1 MDCVVA
7 YHFFHLAVTH
17 GVYHYWYFGL
27 TVTFVLLPSLTMTGF
42 SLRWY
47 LQDAE
52 NAELPEVPTWRW
64 ILRILMLLLQVC
76 IILTYF
82 LSVHIFKKKFSI
94 FSIFFFFFLLNFFF
108 FMFFPFFLQ
117 IAPILR
123 YVDSMRYG
131 LQSRKFGSIEGKTDD
146 FEEKKSARVQ
156 RIKNYKLMV
165 YEDSDATLLRLFECF
180 MESAPQLILQ
190 VCLEVKFGQ
199 N

>member
-1 MDCVVA
+1 
-7 YHFFHLAVTH
+7 
-17 GVYHYWYFGL
+17 
-27 TVTFVLLPSLTMTGF
+27 
-42 SLRWY
+42 
-47 LQDAE
+47 
-52 NAELPEVPTWRW
+52 
-64 ILRILMLLLQVC
+64 
-76 IILTYF
+76 
-82 LSVHIFKKKFSI
+82 
-94 FSIFFFFFLLNFFF
+94 
-108 FMFFPFFLQ
+108 MFFPPFFLQ

>member
-1 MDCVVA
+1 
-7 YHFFHLAVTH
+7 
-17 GVYHYWYFGL
+17 
-27 TVTFVLLPSLTMTGF
+27 
-42 SLRWY
+42 
-47 LQDAE
+47 
-52 NAELPEVPTWRW
+52 
-64 ILRILMLLLQVC
+64 
-76 IILTYF
+76 
-82 LSVHIFKKKFSI
+82 
-94 FSIFFFFFLLNFFF
+94 
-108 FMFFPFFLQ
+108 MFFPLFLQ

-199 N
+199 NWIEFFSWLFFSDLHFDTRSWNVRLGQSRAHDQILDFGHFHCIKFILDCLVISGVPSKFTLHHSWEKEFKWQRQYFSIFVAF

>member
-82 LSVHIFKKKFSI
+82 LSVHIFKIKI
-94 FSIFFFFFLLNFFF
+94 FKIFNFLFLFLLNFFVTCF
-108 FMFFPFFLQ
+108 SPFFYRLHLFCDTL
-117 IAPILR
+117 IPCGTVCKVENSVLSKA
-123 YVDSMRYG
+123 
-131 LQSRKFGSIEGKTDD
+131 
-146 FEEKKSARVQ
+146 
-156 RIKNYKLMV
+156 KLMILKKRNLRE
-165 YEDSDATLLRLFECF
+165 YNESRIISLWFTKTQMLPFWDSLSVLWKVLLNLFYKY
-180 MESAPQLILQ
+180 
-190 VCLEVKFGQ
+190 V
-199 N
+199 

>member
-94 FSIFFFFFLLNFFF
+94 FSIFFFFFYLIFFSC
-108 FMFFPFFLQ
+108 FFPLFF
-117 IAPILR
+117 
-123 YVDSMRYG
+123 
-131 LQSRKFGSIEGKTDD
+131 TDCTY
-146 FEEKKSARVQ
+146 FAIR
-156 RIKNYKLMV
+156 
-165 YEDSDATLLRLFECF
+165 
-180 MESAPQLILQ
+180 
-190 VCLEVKFGQ
+190 
-199 N
+199 

>member
-64 ILRILMLLLQVC
+64 ILRILILLLQVC
-76 IILTYF
+76 IALLQTSFFCSVIMSICLHCPTKYILSN
-82 LSVHIFKKKFSI
+82 LVHFVQFSI
-94 FSIFFFFFLLNFFF
+94 FC
-108 FMFFPFFLQ
+108 PYC
-117 IAPILR
+117 PILCLLSNF
-123 YVDSMRYG
+123 VH
-131 LQSRKFGSIEGKTDD
+131 I
-146 FEEKKSARVQ
+146 VQ
-156 RIKNYKLMV
+156 FCPYFSFLSNFV
-165 YEDSDATLLRLFECF
+165 
-180 MESAPQLILQ
+180 LIFHF
-190 VCLEVKFGQ
+190 CPI
-199 N
+199 